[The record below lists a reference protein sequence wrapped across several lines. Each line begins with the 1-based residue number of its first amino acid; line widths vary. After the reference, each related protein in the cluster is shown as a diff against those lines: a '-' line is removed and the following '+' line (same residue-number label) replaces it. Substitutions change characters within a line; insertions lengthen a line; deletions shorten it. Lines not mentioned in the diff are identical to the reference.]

1 MEQVAIIGA
10 GPGGAALLKTLL
22 DSPEVRILGI
32 ADLDQQ
38 SPAIR
43 LARQH
48 GICTT
53 RDFRDLLRKPGKKI
67 IFDATG
73 SSAVAA
79 ELAAAASETTIVV
92 VPEVARLIW
101 QMVDARET
109 VNHQLA
115 TESEALLAFIEQG
128 LSHIETLNVEHGN
141 TLKEVGDEIRALS
154 ELAEESEAL
163 VQETEQVMGII
174 GNVATQTRI
183 LGINASIEAAR
194 AGELGRGFAVV
205 ADAIHK
211 LSAST
216 LNSVDSV
223 DTAMEKIRAV
233 LSSMSSSVHQVVLDI
248 KGLEAKQAELAQELH
263 SALEEMALSAERL
276 ASMAGHQKS
285 KQP

>member
-1 MEQVAIIGA
+1 
-10 GPGGAALLKTLL
+10 
-22 DSPEVRILGI
+22 
-32 ADLDQQ
+32 
-38 SPAIR
+38 
-43 LARQH
+43 
-48 GICTT
+48 
-53 RDFRDLLRKPGKKI
+53 
-67 IFDATG
+67 
-73 SSAVAA
+73 
-79 ELAAAASETTIVV
+79 
-92 VPEVARLIW
+92 
-101 QMVDARET
+101 
-109 VNHQLA
+109 
-115 TESEALLAFIEQG
+115 
-128 LSHIETLNVEHGN
+128 
-141 TLKEVGDEIRALS
+141 LKEVGDEIRALS

-163 VQETEQVMGII
+163 VQETEQVMGIN

>member
-38 SPAIR
+38 SPGIR

-115 TESEALLAFIEQG
+115 TESDALLAFIEQG

>member
-38 SPAIR
+38 SPGIR
-43 LARQH
+43 LARQN
-48 GICTT
+48 GIFTT

-115 TESEALLAFIEQG
+115 TESDALPAFIEQG
-128 LSHIETLNVEHGN
+128 PSHIETLNVEHGN

-276 ASMAGHQKS
+276 ANMAGHQKS

>member
-1 MEQVAIIGA
+1 LEQVAIIGA

-38 SPAIR
+38 SPGIR

-115 TESEALLAFIEQG
+115 TESDALLAFIEQG
-128 LSHIETLNVEHGN
+128 LSHIETLHVEHGN

>member
-38 SPAIR
+38 SPGIR

-115 TESEALLAFIEQG
+115 TESDALLAFIEQG

-263 SALEEMALSAERL
+263 SALEEMALSAEQL

>member
-38 SPAIR
+38 SPGIR

-115 TESEALLAFIEQG
+115 TESDALLAFIEQG

-233 LSSMSSSVHQVVLDI
+233 LSSMSSSVHQVVLHI

>member
-1 MEQVAIIGA
+1 LEQVAIIGA

-38 SPAIR
+38 SPGIR
-43 LARQH
+43 LARQN
-48 GICTT
+48 GIFTT

-115 TESEALLAFIEQG
+115 TESDALLAFIEQG

>member
-38 SPAIR
+38 SPGIR

-115 TESEALLAFIEQG
+115 TESDALLAFIEQG

-248 KGLEAKQAELAQELH
+248 KELEAKQAELAQELH

>member
-1 MEQVAIIGA
+1 LEQVAIIGA

-38 SPAIR
+38 SPGIR

-115 TESEALLAFIEQG
+115 TESDALLAFIEQG

>member
-1 MEQVAIIGA
+1 
-10 GPGGAALLKTLL
+10 
-22 DSPEVRILGI
+22 
-32 ADLDQQ
+32 
-38 SPAIR
+38 
-43 LARQH
+43 
-48 GICTT
+48 
-53 RDFRDLLRKPGKKI
+53 
-67 IFDATG
+67 
-73 SSAVAA
+73 
-79 ELAAAASETTIVV
+79 
-92 VPEVARLIW
+92 IW
-101 QMVDARET
+101 QMVNARET

-115 TESEALLAFIEQG
+115 TESDALLAFIEQG

-163 VQETEQVMGII
+163 VQETEQVMGIT

>member
-38 SPAIR
+38 SPGIR

-73 SSAVAA
+73 SSEVAA

-115 TESEALLAFIEQG
+115 TESDALLAFIEQG

-141 TLKEVGDEIRALS
+141 TLKEVGDDIRALS

>member
-1 MEQVAIIGA
+1 LEQVAIIGA

-38 SPAIR
+38 SPGIR

-48 GICTT
+48 GIFTT

-115 TESEALLAFIEQG
+115 TESDALLAFIEQG

-248 KGLEAKQAELAQELH
+248 KGLEAKQAELAQGLH

-276 ASMAGHQKS
+276 ANMAGHQKS

>member
-38 SPAIR
+38 SPGIR

-115 TESEALLAFIEQG
+115 TESDALLAFIEQG

-285 KQP
+285 K